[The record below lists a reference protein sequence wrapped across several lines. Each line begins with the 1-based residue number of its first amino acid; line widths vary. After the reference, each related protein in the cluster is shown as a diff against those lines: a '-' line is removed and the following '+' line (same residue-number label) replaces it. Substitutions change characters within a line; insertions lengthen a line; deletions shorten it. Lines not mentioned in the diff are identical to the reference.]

1 MEFHKNSYIYS
12 VCLLFPIFVIDPAPL
27 KRILKKFA
35 NLISS
40 KSGTLSLL
48 SNTLSPQTPR
58 TVDIF
63 KEIDLHNKFSKSGKF

>member
-1 MEFHKNSYIYS
+1 MEFHKHSYIYS
-12 VCLLFPIFVIDPAPL
+12 VCLLFPFFVIDPAPL

-48 SNTLSPQTPR
+48 SKHAESTDPQ
-58 TVDIF
+58 
-63 KEIDLHNKFSKSGKF
+63 NS

>member
-12 VCLLFPIFVIDPAPL
+12 VCLLFPFFVIDHAPL
-27 KRILKKFA
+27 KRILKKIA

-48 SNTLSPQTPR
+48 SNMLSPQTPEQL
-58 TVDIF
+58 I
-63 KEIDLHNKFSKSGKF
+63 FSKK

>member
-12 VCLLFPIFVIDPAPL
+12 VCLLFPFFVIDPAPL

-48 SNTLSPQTPR
+48 SNMLSPQTPEQL
-58 TVDIF
+58 I
-63 KEIDLHNKFSKSGKF
+63 FSKK

>member
-12 VCLLFPIFVIDPAPL
+12 VCLLFPFFVIDPAPL

-48 SNTLSPQTPR
+48 SKHAVHRPPEQL
-58 TVDIF
+58 I
-63 KEIDLHNKFSKSGKF
+63 FSKK